1 VVSGF
6 YLRVMLLCM
15 YCVAWQLTSA
25 KAYLPS
31 IACVWGRTH
40 TPRSSDESMA
50 TGNGAINMAIIEA
63 AAAAKVGRCVYVS
76 VSDAVRDAVGT
87 FALKGY
93 FKGEVSNLCAR
104 RRCQRLVTCRKGAL

>member
-1 VVSGF
+1 MVSGF

-76 VSDAVRDAVGT
+76 VSDAVGTPSGPLPSRVTSKVRCLICAQEGAV
-87 FALKGY
+87 KDW
-93 FKGEVSNLCAR
+93 
-104 RRCQRLVTCRKGAL
+104 